1 MAKSH
6 TVLEVFIASPGD
18 VGPEREVLENVVS
31 EFNLT
36 WGDKHRVRLE
46 ILKWETHSRPAIG
59 EDAQDVINR
68 QIGDEYDIFL
78 GIMWGRF
85 GTATARADSGTEEE
99 FQRAYDRL
107 NNGDRVQIMFYF
119 KDAGIPPSKLDG
131 EQIAKVQTFKKKIA
145 DEYGG
150 LYYQFESTDDFQTK
164 ARIHLSKVVQDW
176 LDSNSGAIESKTVAK
191 TVELEAEEYNPLA
204 NLSALDASD
213 VEEGVIELVDRGTEA
228 MDEVIEIVNRMA
240 LATTDL
246 GDKFTQRTAEA
257 KAISQKNDRKSA
269 KRVANNAANDIEVF
283 VKRMS
288 VEIPEFYKQNAIF
301 TESFSSVALIAEK
314 ERNEDEEDVE
324 AALNG
329 MQAYRNA
336 IDSSSGNLIE
346 FRKVLSEL
354 PRATTQFNQ
363 ARRRAVAIMDDLLT
377 QLRMASSQAKDIEDL
392 LRRLLKTD
400 ADEPQ

>member
-1 MAKSH
+1 MAKAH

-18 VGPEREVLENVVS
+18 VASEREVLENVVS

-36 WGDKHRVRLE
+36 WGDRHRVRLE
-46 ILKWETHSRPAIG
+46 ILKWETHSRPGMG

-107 NNGDRVQIMFYF
+107 KNGERVQIMFYF
-119 KDAGIPPSKLDG
+119 KDAGIPPSKLDT
-131 EQIAKVQTFKKKIA
+131 EQIAKLQTFKNKIA

-150 LYYQFESTDDFQTK
+150 LYYQFESTDEFQTK

-176 LDSNSGAIESKTVAK
+176 LGSNSGMIGSKTVAK
-191 TVELEAEEYNPLA
+191 TEEPESDEYNPLA
-204 NLSALDASD
+204 NLSALDACD
-213 VEEGVIELVDRGTEA
+213 AEEGVIELVDRGTEA
-228 MDEVIEIVNRMA
+228 MDEVVEIVNRMA

-246 GDKFTQRTAEA
+246 GDKFTQRAAEA
-257 KAISQKNDRKSA
+257 KAIGQKNDHKSA
-269 KRVANNAANDIEVF
+269 KRVADNAANDIEVF

-301 TESFSSVALIAEK
+301 TESFSNVALIAEK
-314 ERNEDEEDVE
+314 DLNEDEADVK
-324 AALNG
+324 AALSS
-329 MQAYRNA
+329 MQGYRGA
-336 IDSSSGNLIE
+336 IGSSSGNLIE
-346 FRKVLSEL
+346 FKKVLSDL
-354 PRATTQFNQ
+354 PRTTTQFNQ
-363 ARRRAVAIMDDLLT
+363 ARRRAVAIMDDLLA
-377 QLRMASSQAKDIEDL
+377 QLRMTASQANDIENL
-392 LRRLLKTD
+392 LKRLLKTD
-400 ADEPQ
+400 TGEAQ